1 MPTSY
6 LPYAPDQQLLLPHS
20 LQEWLP
26 QGHLAH
32 YINDTIDTLDLSAFF
47 KRYQGGGDGAAEGPA
62 HCRHRRW
69 RCGY

>member
-26 QGHLAH
+26 LGHLAH
-32 YINDTIDTLDLSAFF
+32 YINDTVDSLGLRAFF
-47 KRYQGGGDGAAEGPA
+47 NRYQGGLYPSLPA
-62 HCRHRRW
+62 PGW
-69 RCGY
+69 G